1 MSSFSFYPFFI
12 LHNITTQYMLS
23 FSVQKLSGSLWPT
36 QATVYQCQWKA
47 HRVFFF
53 FLFFFYVSFSFFS
66 ILPFKKYQFHKRY
79 VEVFVCCFF
88 VSVCVCLHVE
98 KHLYS
103 SVGKKGYVWNLSLPL
118 FCPPPS
124 FRWAWWSPGSGFCQ
138 LSEGLL
144 SECKRRHRLL
154 FSCRG
159 MDTHFLWTCEHKNGV
174 LFSSW
179 IVFFFFLSLLFSC
192 NNSLLVFFFF
202 LRQGECESGN
212 DVASPLSCF
221 VFVL

>member
-1 MSSFSFYPFFI
+1 MSVKS
-12 LHNITTQYMLS
+12 
-23 FSVQKLSGSLWPT
+23 SLG
-36 QATVYQCQWKA
+36 
-47 HRVFFF
+47 FF
-53 FLFFFYVSFSFFS
+53 FLFFFFFYVSFSFFS

-159 MDTHFLWTCEHKNGV
+159 MDTHFLWACERKNGV

-179 IVFFFFLSLLFSC
+179 IVFFFFFPLLLSC

-202 LRQGECESGN
+202 SDKVSVNRGMTWRAHCLVLFLCYKVEPTRQLEDATRQGEITACWMTN
-212 DVASPLSCF
+212 LQNR
-221 VFVL
+221 